1 MGGVDEFVDA
11 ILADGSQVMT
21 DAAIFRERLKELLK
35 LGKLTSNEIYF
46 ILNLMQEKYGFG
58 YSDAVEGEIRVG
70 ALQAKLSVLLELAL
84 KEGR

>member
-1 MGGVDEFVDA
+1 MP
-11 ILADGSQVMT
+11 
-21 DAAIFRERLKELLK
+21 DAATLRGRLQELLE
-35 LGKLTSNEIYF
+35 LGKLTSKEVHF

-70 ALQAKLSVLLELAL
+70 ARQAKLSVLLELAL